1 MSAVFD
7 ETGKQVSAGPEYWAR
22 CINESWRKS
31 VSSILETAKL
41 VHEALTDGAVHADD
55 LSPLLSFS
63 EATLSKLHKIGCD
76 ERLLSHAKVLP
87 QSRETLYELTL
98 LTDEQ
103 WAAAETGGGKG
114 GQPLLRP
121 DVERKEI
128 TYFRNYQ
135 SRGVKA
141 PPPLPKGKYR
151 VIYADPPWRYEHSIS
166 DSRAIENQ
174 YPTMELEDICKLLV
188 ADICAPDCVL
198 FMWATSPKLAEA
210 ISVIDA
216 WGFTYKTCAVWDK
229 QKIGMGYYFRQ
240 QHELLLVATVGS
252 PAAPEAEDR
261 PSSMFSAPRGRHSS
275 KPGEVVAAIERMY
288 PPTADTHIELFCREP
303 RESWSVW
310 GNQVA

>member
-7 ETGKQVSAGPEYWAR
+7 QSGKQVTAGPEYWAR

-31 VSSILETAKL
+31 VAGILETAKL
-41 VHEALTDGAVHADD
+41 VREALTEGAVHQDD
-55 LSPLLSFS
+55 LAPLLTFS
-63 EATLSKLHKIGCD
+63 QGTLSMLNNIGAD
-76 ERLLSHAKVLP
+76 ERLYKHVYKLP
-87 QSRETLYELTL
+87 QSWGTLYELTK

-103 WAAAETGGGKG
+103 WALAETTGGKG

-135 SRGVKA
+135 SRGVKS

-151 VIYADPPWRYEHSIS
+151 VIYADPPWRYEHSVS

-174 YPTMELEDICKLLV
+174 YPTMELEEIQKLLV

-210 ISVIDA
+210 VSVIDA

-252 PAAPEAEDR
+252 PAAPETEDR
-261 PSSMFSAPRGRHSS
+261 PSSVFSAPRGKHSS
-275 KPGEVVAAIERMY
+275 KPSEVVAAIERMY
-288 PPTADTHIELFCREP
+288 PPSADSHIELFCREP
-303 RESWSVW
+303 REAWSAW

>member
-1 MSAVFD
+1 MSAVFH
-7 ETGKQVSAGPEYWAR
+7 ESGKQLTAGPEYWAR

-31 VSSILETAKL
+31 VSGILETAKL
-41 VHEALTDGAVHADD
+41 VREALDDGVHQDD
-55 LSPLLSFS
+55 LAPLLLFNQG
-63 EATLSKLHKIGCD
+63 TLSKLNRIGSD
-76 ERLLSHAKVLP
+76 QRLYSHVNILP
-87 QSRETLYELTL
+87 QSYGTLYELTQL
-98 LTDEQ
+98 DDEQ
-103 WAAAETGGGKG
+103 WAVAEGGGGKG
-114 GQPLLRP
+114 GLPLLRP

-135 SRGVKA
+135 SRGVKS

-151 VIYADPPWRYEHSIS
+151 VIYADPPWQYEYSIS

-174 YPTMELEDICKLLV
+174 YPTMELEDIQKLLV

-261 PSSMFSAPRGRHSS
+261 PSSVFSAPRGKHSA
-275 KPGEVVAAIERMY
+275 KPAEVLAAIETMY
-288 PPTADTHIELFCREP
+288 PPAESSHIELFCRER
-303 RESWSVW
+303 RESWSAW